1 MSPAG
6 RSLGRIAIVDDD
18 ADLLAQLVWALKGEF
33 EVVTASDGVAGRELI
48 ASEADLFLFD
58 LRLPPS
64 GRIEE
69 GLGLVAEAKRRDPDA
84 TVVVMSGETERLA
97 ALQAIAL
104 GAFDFFQKP
113 VDAAE
118 LKLILRRAPG

>member
-33 EVVTASDGVAGRELI
+33 DVVTASDGVAGRELI

-58 LRLPPS
+58 LRLPP
-64 GRIEE
+64 
-69 GLGLVAEAKRRDPDA
+69 
-84 TVVVMSGETERLA
+84 
-97 ALQAIAL
+97 
-104 GAFDFFQKP
+104 
-113 VDAAE
+113 
-118 LKLILRRAPG
+118 